1 LIYSNISTIKLKKQ
15 PILSTIK
22 NKKCMRKTVFLLASL
37 FVMMLA
43 TQRVN
48 AQNSATS
55 EPANAT
61 ATIIQA
67 ISIDKVADLNFGKII
82 AASTAGQVAI
92 QLDGTRTIAAGNVV
106 LFDQGSN
113 HQAASFKTMG
123 TPGADYYLVLP
134 ADGSVLLTRTDGT
147 ETMTIEE
154 FVHSANGTL
163 DASTG
168 EETFNVGATL
178 NVGANQAPGQY
189 TGTFTVTAAYN

>member
-1 LIYSNISTIKLKKQ
+1 
-15 PILSTIK
+15 
-22 NKKCMRKTVFLLASL
+22 MRKTVFLLASL

-82 AASTAGQVAI
+82 ADPTAAGQVAI
-92 QLDGTRTIAAGNVV
+92 QTDGSRTIAAGNVV

-113 HQAASFKTMG
+113 HQAASFKTIG
-123 TPGADYYLVLP
+123 SPGAAYYLVLP
-134 ADGSVLLTRTDGT
+134 ADGSVSLTGPSGSDP
-147 ETMTIEE
+147 MTIEG
-154 FVHSANGTL
+154 FVHSATGTL
-163 DASTG
+163 DATTG
-168 EETFNVGATL
+168 EEIFKVGAKL